1 MFADLHMHSTASDGT
16 TTPAGL
22 VSLARE
28 AGVTLMALTDHDTVG
43 GCREA
48 ALAARES
55 GIAFLSGVEVTA
67 EGGSGRADIL
77 GLGIRRD
84 DPTLTSTLERVME
97 ARRTRNVRIVA
108 RLNELGVDI
117 TLEQIISFAPP
128 GANVGRPHFA
138 AALVACGAVP
148 DKQAAFD
155 VYLADGAKAFV
166 GRDSLTPA
174 EAIALIHTAGGL
186 AFLAHPM
193 LVRLKDHET
202 VESRVRK
209 LKDEGIDGIEV
220 WYSSHS
226 PVQEEK
232 LARIASSLDLL
243 VTGGSDF
250 HGDNKPHLRLGGV
263 RDGRPLERS
272 LIPETLAQRVDTA

>member
-16 TTPAGL
+16 TPPAEL
-22 VSLARE
+22 VALARQ

-43 GCREA
+43 GCAEA
-48 ALAARES
+48 ARAARDA
-55 GIAFLSGVEVTA
+55 GIDFLSGVEVTA

-77 GLGIRRD
+77 GIGIRRD
-84 DPTLTSTLERVME
+84 DPTLTSTLDRVME

-108 RLNELGVDI
+108 KLNQLGVDI
-117 TLEQIISFAPP
+117 TLEQITAFAPP

-174 EAIALIHTAGGL
+174 EAIELIHTAGGL

-202 VESRVRK
+202 IETRVRK

-220 WYSSHS
+220 WYSSHT
-226 PVQEEK
+226 PAQEEK
-232 LARIASSLDLL
+232 LARLASSLGLL

-250 HGDNKPHLRLGGV
+250 HGDNKPNLRLGGV
-263 RDGRPLERS
+263 RSGRPLDRS
-272 LIPETLAQRVDTA
+272 LIPDALATRVDTA

>member
-22 VSLARE
+22 VDLAKQ

-43 GCREA
+43 GCSEA
-48 ALAARES
+48 ATAARS
-55 GIAFLSGVEVTA
+55 AGIDFLSGVEVTA

-77 GLGIRRD
+77 GIGIRRN

-108 RLNELGVDI
+108 RLNQLGVDI
-117 TLEQIISFAPP
+117 TMEQIASFAPP

-155 VYLADGAKAFV
+155 IYLADGAKAFV

-174 EAIALIHTAGGL
+174 EAIDLIHTAGGL

-202 VESRVRK
+202 IETRVRK
-209 LKDEGIDGIEV
+209 LQEEGIDGIEV
-220 WYSSHS
+220 WYSSHT
-226 PVQEEK
+226 PAQEDK
-232 LARIASSLDLL
+232 LGRLAASLGLL

-263 RDGRPLERS
+263 RDGRPLDRS
-272 LIPETLAQRVDTA
+272 LIPETLASRVDSV

>member
-22 VSLARE
+22 VDLATQ

-43 GCREA
+43 GCSEA
-48 ALAARES
+48 AIAARS
-55 GIAFLSGVEVTA
+55 AGIDFLSGVEVTA

-77 GLGIRRD
+77 GIGIRRN

-108 RLNELGVDI
+108 KLNQLGVDI
-117 TLEQIISFAPP
+117 TMEQIASFAPP

-155 VYLADGAKAFV
+155 IYLADGAKAFV

-174 EAIALIHTAGGL
+174 EAIELIHTAGGL

-202 VESRVRK
+202 IETRVRK
-209 LKDEGIDGIEV
+209 LQEEGIDGIEV
-220 WYSSHS
+220 WYSSHT
-226 PVQEEK
+226 PAQEEK
-232 LARIASSLDLL
+232 LGRLAASLGLL

-263 RDGRPLERS
+263 RDGMPLDRS
-272 LIPETLAQRVDTA
+272 LIPETLAGRVDRV